1 MINPEKLGYL
11 IKLLVLKKG
20 GQNVMSKGLRI
31 MLFWSLGM
39 PIIVTILRITTDY
52 LLGRNIELF
61 SYSAVFLGIA
71 AGGLIFAGPLNYYIS
86 KSREE

>member
-1 MINPEKLGYL
+1 MSK
-11 IKLLVLKKG
+11 VLK
-20 GQNVMSKGLRI
+20 I

-39 PIIVTILRITTDY
+39 PAIVTFLRIITD
-52 LLGRNIELF
+52 LFLGRNIELF

-86 KSREE
+86 KSQEE